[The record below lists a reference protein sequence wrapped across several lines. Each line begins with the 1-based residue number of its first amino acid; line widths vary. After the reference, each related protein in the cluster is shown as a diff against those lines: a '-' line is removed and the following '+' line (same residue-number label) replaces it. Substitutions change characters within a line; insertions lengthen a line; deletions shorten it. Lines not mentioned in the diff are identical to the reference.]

1 MKSAA
6 LWGLGALN
14 VLLAVVLINKYIPEQ
29 RAMAQVGRPS
39 DYIMVPATITGI
51 TSGVVVIVDTSKG
64 ELSAMSYDDARNIL
78 EPMPK
83 IDLNQVFRAGASV
96 GGTGGTGKP
105 GKIR

>member
-39 DYIMVPATITGI
+39 DYIMVPAQITGI
-51 TSGVVVIVDTSKG
+51 ASGVVVIVDTSKG
-64 ELSAMSYDDARNIL
+64 ELSAMSYDDARNLL

-83 IDLNQVFRAGASV
+83 IDLNQVFRAGAGV
-96 GGTGGTGKP
+96 GGNGGPGRLKP
-105 GKIR
+105 R

>member
-14 VLLAVVLINKYIPEQ
+14 VLLAIVLINKYLPEQ

-39 DYIMVPATITGI
+39 DYIMVPAQITGI
-51 TSGVVVIVDTSKG
+51 PGGVVIMVDTSKG
-64 ELSAMSYDDARNIL
+64 ELSAMSYNDAQNTL

-83 IDLNQVFRAGASV
+83 IDLNQVFKAGAGIGA
-96 GGTGGTGKP
+96 GGPGRLKP
-105 GKIR
+105 R